1 MRKGIFTYINIG
13 TTKQKNCNVKF
24 GTLLVTHQTFV
35 LMKTSWRRLEGVFC
49 LHLQKTSWS
58 RPIYLS
64 WSYLFKTS
72 SRRSQALSRLAK
84 TSSRH
89 LAKTSSRHLQ
99 DVFKTSSRHLQ
110 NVFKTSS
117 RRFENVIKTSS
128 RHLQDFLQRCHQDVF
143 KTYYQV
149 KLFLSNCS
157 VLAFKT
163 FLILTAK
170 TVIYWRICLVHTS
183 EKFMVSVQNLQGW

>member
-24 GTLLVTHQTFV
+24 GTLLVTQQTFV

-117 RRFENVIKTSS
+117 R
-128 RHLQDFLQRCHQDVF
+128 HLQDFLQRCHQDVF

-157 VLAFKT
+157 VLSFKT
-163 FLILTAK
+163 FLIRTAK

-183 EKFMVSVQNLQGW
+183 GKFMISVQNLQGW

>member
-84 TSSRH
+84 TSSDILQKR
-89 LAKTSSRHLQ
+89 LQ
-99 DVFKTSSRHLQ
+99 DIFKTSLRRLRDI
-110 NVFKTSS
+110 FKTSS
-117 RRFENVIKTSS
+117 RRLQDIFKTSYKDVIQTFS
-128 RHLQDFLQRCHQDVF
+128 RRII
-143 KTYYQV
+143 
-149 KLFLSNCS
+149 KLNCS
-157 VLAFKT
+157 CQTVLFSHLKRFWYVLLRRLSTGGFA
-163 FLILTAK
+163 
-170 TVIYWRICLVHTS
+170 
-183 EKFMVSVQNLQGW
+183 